1 MRIEMVNKSIKTG
14 LKYLASVLASGLI
27 AFGSVSTVSA
37 DNGYG
42 YRDGPRHYGNA
53 NYGHDRWQRGQ
64 KRGHFKRHKGHV
76 RVRIHHHYGG
86 YPASKTR
93 VIHHYYPE
101 PEPVYIE
108 RRRVIEHRSYVEP
121 APAYRQ
127 GGYYGPSGSSLIG
140 AAVGGLLGSQVGKG
154 DGKLAATAAGAVTGY
169 IIGGRH

>member
-14 LKYLASVLASGLI
+14 LKYLAPVLASGLI

-37 DNGYG
+37 DGRHG

-53 NYGHDRWQRGQ
+53 NYGHDRWQRGL
-64 KRGHFKRHKGHV
+64 KRGHFKRNKGHA
-76 RVRIHHHYGG
+76 RVRIYHHYGG
-86 YPASKTR
+86 YPAKRAR
-93 VIHHYYPE
+93 VVHNYYYE

-108 RRRVIEHRSYVEP
+108 RRRVIEHRRYVEP
-121 APAYRQ
+121 APAYHQ

-140 AAVGGLLGSQVGKG
+140 AAIGGLLGSQVGKG

-169 IIGGRH
+169 VVGGRH